1 MLDTMRRQVNELREE
16 LHQKEL
22 DLDQVMR
29 RQMDDDRDKGIQD
42 RKEKS
47 KLQREFEILEKN
59 YLELDQQRK
68 ADIYSSQ
75 EDYEQL

>member
-16 LHQKEL
+16 LHSKEL

-29 RQMDDDRDKGIQD
+29 RQLDEDRDKGIQE

-47 KLQREFEILEKN
+47 KL
-59 YLELDQQRK
+59 
-68 ADIYSSQ
+68 
-75 EDYEQL
+75 

>member
-68 ADIYSSQ
+68 ADIFSSQ